1 VPEVEKITIIEGP
14 PPTFEVVGDAWLLGL
29 VEGPTA
35 PQVALCRLR
44 TFNGP
49 TLVERCYRAWR
60 DGQGVQL
67 EYRSEDGLTQQAP
80 VVAARWVEADEGHV
94 LNLWVRM
101 DADDVDIEIGFD
113 ADDDEEEPDDTG
125 FDLTT

>member
-67 EYRSEDGLTQQAP
+67 EYLSEDGLTQQAP

>member
-1 VPEVEKITIIEGP
+1 VPDVEKITIIEGP

-29 VEGPTA
+29 VEGPVA

>member
-1 VPEVEKITIIEGP
+1 VPEIEKITIIEGP
-14 PPTFEVVGDAWLLGL
+14 PPTFEVVGEAWLLGL
-29 VEGPTA
+29 VEGPSA

-49 TLVERCYRAWR
+49 ALVERCYRAWR
-60 DGQGVQL
+60 DSQGVQL
-67 EYRSEDGLTQQAP
+67 EYRADDGLTQQAP
-80 VVAARWVEADEGHV
+80 VVAARWIEADQGQV
-94 LNLWVRM
+94 LMLWVRM
-101 DADDVDIEIGFD
+101 DADDVEVEIDFE